1 MHPTIQLLAIGLL
14 AGLAI
19 GIALHLVISRTSK
32 ARTRAQGYSAGSQAR
47 QPVIDELQHSV
58 NEQALEITRL
68 KGQRQNLASNHR
80 IALDSISQDAA
91 ARVKLF
97 AQRCLSDHELLW
109 VRRAIKQLEKAG
121 EVHKFLGNSQRERD
135 TNATRAQ
142 LQALVSRLQQQE
154 SDAASPTDNV
164 RSVIVFGPEACG
176 KTRNAAR
183 IAKALGLSKIVDD
196 LQADPRPVELHDT
209 LYLTN
214 EDMSA
219 RAGGKAVMTYEE
231 AMQRVAEQEAAA

>member
-1 MHPTIQLLAIGLL
+1 MHPTIQLLAIGLI

-19 GIALHLVISRTSK
+19 GIAIHLVLSRTTK
-32 ARTRAQGYSAGSQAR
+32 ARIRAQGYSAGSQAR

-80 IALDSISQDAA
+80 IALDSITQDAD

-109 VRRAIKQLEKAG
+109 VRRAIKQLERAT
-121 EVHKFLGNSQRERD
+121 ETHTLLGNSQRARD
-135 TNATRAQ
+135 TSATREQ

-154 SDAASPTDNV
+154 PAQDAPVSNV
-164 RSVIVFGPEACG
+164 A
-176 KTRNAAR
+176 T
-183 IAKALGLSKIVDD
+183 
-196 LQADPRPVELHDT
+196 
-209 LYLTN
+209 
-214 EDMSA
+214 
-219 RAGGKAVMTYEE
+219 
-231 AMQRVAEQEAAA
+231 AEVPA

>member
-19 GIALHLVISRTSK
+19 GIAIHLVISRTTK
-32 ARTRAQGYSAGSQAR
+32 ARIRAQGYSAGSQAR

-80 IALDSISQDAA
+80 IALDSISQDAD

-109 VRRAIKQLEKAG
+109 VKRAITQLRAAAIAHG
-121 EVHKFLGNSQRERD
+121 TLGNAQGERD
-135 TNATRAQ
+135 ALAVRDKLNAT
-142 LQALVSRLQQQE
+142 VGRLADLAPQPIP
-154 SDAASPTDNV
+154 AG
-164 RSVIVFGPEACG
+164 RSVIVLGPQACG

-183 IAKALGLSKIVDD
+183 IAKALGLTKIVDD
-196 LQADPRPVELHDT
+196 WQPEDALDKQHT
-209 LYLTN
+209 LYLTHHD
-214 EDMSA
+214 EAMDMGFRS
-219 RAGGKAVMTYEE
+219 VMTYDE
-231 AMQRVAEQEAAA
+231 AMQHVAKQEAAA